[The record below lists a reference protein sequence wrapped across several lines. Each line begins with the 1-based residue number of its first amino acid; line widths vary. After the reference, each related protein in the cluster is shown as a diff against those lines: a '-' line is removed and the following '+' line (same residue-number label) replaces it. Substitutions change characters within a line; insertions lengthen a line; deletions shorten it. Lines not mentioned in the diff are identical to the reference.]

1 MRLEPA
7 MYSSRSGL
15 EVHGAA
21 LNIVGDNIAD
31 ANTVAFRRSRAEF
44 ADIFSDFQK
53 EALDGGNGVSTVVVR
68 SLQQGGTIENTG
80 RSLDVAINGQ
90 GYFVVGEKDAPLY
103 SRAGNLAFDKDGFLV
118 NAQGLP
124 ILGYAPNGTELGPID
139 INAVELYGSATT
151 QVGMFG
157 NLNSSSPIKNV
168 PAAPT
173 TFAELNDAASF
184 SQEVQVVDSLGKEH
198 SLRMYFFKT
207 AGNTWTVSSYIDG
220 EDVGGVAGSPV
231 AAGAPATLN
240 FGPDG
245 KIAAANTEAAQMN
258 LQLNYVGGADVGN
271 VVVDLSSF
279 SQFAAF
285 NGLTALTQDGVSA
298 SRIKGYAMGEEGQV
312 YAVLEDE
319 TKALVGTVSLALF
332 PNEDGLGRL
341 GNNLFFANDVAGE
354 RTLTKPGQD
363 GTGSLRG
370 SALERSSVD
379 LGTEFID
386 LVLFQRGYQAN
397 SSVFSNITNLIK
409 DTIGLMR

>member
-1 MRLEPA
+1 MRLESA

-15 EVHGAA
+15 EVHGEA
-21 LNIVGDNIAD
+21 LNVVGDNIAN

-53 EALDGGNGVSTVVVR
+53 DAVESGNGVSTVVVR
-68 SLQQGGTIENTG
+68 SLQEAGTIENTG

-90 GYFVVGEKDAPLY
+90 GYFVIGDKEAPMY
-103 SRAGNLAFDKDGFLV
+103 SRAGNFSFDKDGLLV

-124 ILGYAPNGTELGPID
+124 VLGYVPNGTELGPID
-139 INAVELYGSATT
+139 INAVELYGAATT
-151 QVGMFG
+151 QMGMFG
-157 NLNSSSPIKNV
+157 NLNSSSPIVTV

-173 TFAELNDAASF
+173 TFEELNDAASF

-207 AGNTWTVSSYIDG
+207 AGNSWTVSSYIDG
-220 EDVGGVAGSPV
+220 QDVGGAAGSPV

-245 KIAAANTEAAQMN
+245 KIAAADSAAAQMN
-258 LQLNYVGGADVGN
+258 LQLNYAGGADVGN

-319 TKALVGTVSLALF
+319 TKAQVGTISLALF
-332 PNEDGLGRL
+332 TNDDGLSRL
-341 GNNLFFANDVAGE
+341 GNTLFAATDAAGDV
-354 RTLTKPGQD
+354 TLARPGQE
-363 GTGSLRG
+363 GTGNLQG
-370 SALERSSVD
+370 SSLERSTVD

-397 SSVFSNITNLIK
+397 SSAFSNIASLIK

>member
-1 MRLEPA
+1 MRLESA

-15 EVHGAA
+15 EVHGEA
-21 LNIVGDNIAD
+21 LNVVGDNIAN

-53 EALDGGNGVSTVVVR
+53 DSVESGNGVSTVVVR
-68 SLQQGGTIENTG
+68 SLQEAGTIENTG

-90 GYFVVGEKDAPLY
+90 GYFVIGDKEAPVY
-103 SRAGNLAFDKDGFLV
+103 SRAGNFSFDKDGFLV
-118 NAQGLP
+118 NAQGMP
-124 ILGYAPNGTELGPID
+124 VLGYAPNATELGPID
-139 INAVELYGSATT
+139 INAVELYGSATK
-151 QVGMFG
+151 QMGMFG
-157 NLNSSSPIKNV
+157 NLNSSSPIVPV

-173 TFAELNDAASF
+173 TFEELNDAASF

-198 SLRMYFFKT
+198 SLRMYFSKT
-207 AGNTWTVSSYIDG
+207 AGNTWNVSSYVDG

-231 AAGAPATLN
+231 AAGAPATLT

-245 KIAAANTEAAQMN
+245 KIAAADSAAAQMN
-258 LQLNYVGGADVGN
+258 LQLNYTGGADVGN

-319 TKALVGTVSLALF
+319 TKAQVGTIALALF
-332 PNEDGLGRL
+332 PNDDGLSRL
-341 GNNLFFANDVAGE
+341 GNTLFAANEAAGD
-354 RTLTKPGQD
+354 RTLTRPGQD
-363 GTGSLRG
+363 GTGNLRG
-370 SALERSSVD
+370 SALERSTVD

-397 SSVFSNITNLIK
+397 SSAFSNIASLIK